1 MRISTLFLYH
11 KQKYLSFFYYQS
23 GKDIIIILKKE
34 KFFKLFEYRFFY
46 FFIFAPVFNEL
57 FMWLALAFLSAAL
70 LGIYDVSKKVSLSN
84 NAVIPVLFLNTFF
97 SSLIFLPIIF
107 ITHSYPVDFHT
118 HLLLALKAVIV
129 LSSWLFAY
137 FALKHL
143 PITIASP
150 IKATQPVLVLVGALL
165 IFQEKLNLYQWI
177 GVLFSVSSFFM
188 LSKTGK
194 KEGINFR
201 HNKWIFF
208 IVMATVTGAIS
219 GLYDR
224 YLLRIVDPIVVQGY
238 YCFYQFAMMGILMLF
253 LWYLQREKSTPF
265 QWRWSIPLISIFL
278 IMADFCYFRSLAY
291 NEALISVVSMV
302 RRSGVVVSFIAGW
315 LFLGER
321 NLKSKAIDL
330 LLLLI
335 GMYFLYLGSK

>member
-1 MRISTLFLYH
+1 M
-11 KQKYLSFFYYQS
+11 
-23 GKDIIIILKKE
+23 II
-34 KFFKLFEYRFFY
+34 FKLAT
-46 FFIFAPVFNEL
+46 FALVFNEL

-70 LGIYDVSKKVSLSN
+70 LGVYDVSKKVSLSD

-97 SSLIFLPIIF
+97 CSLIFLPVVF
-107 ITHSYPVDFHT
+107 ITNSHAVDLHT
-118 HLLLALKAVIV
+118 HLLLLLKAVIV

-137 FALKHL
+137 FAMKHL

-150 IKATQPVLVLVGALL
+150 IKATQPVLVLLGALL
-165 IFQEKLNLYQWI
+165 VFQERLNLFQWI
-177 GVLFSVSSFFM
+177 GVLFSISSFFL

-224 YLLRIVDPIVVQGY
+224 YLLRIIDPVVVQGY
-238 YCFYQFAMMGILMLF
+238 YSFYQFAIMGILTLF
-253 LWYLQREKSTPF
+253 LWYPQRKKSTPF
-265 QWRWSIPLISIFL
+265 RWRWSIPLISIFL
-278 IMADFCYFRSLAY
+278 VLADYCYFKSLAY
-291 NEALISVVSMV
+291 DDALISVVSMV
-302 RRSGVVVSFIAGW
+302 RRSGVIVSFFAGW
-315 LFLGER
+315 LFFGER
-321 NLKSKAIDL
+321 NLKNKAIDL
-330 LLLLI
+330 LLLLT

>member
-1 MRISTLFLYH
+1 
-11 KQKYLSFFYYQS
+11 
-23 GKDIIIILKKE
+23 
-34 KFFKLFEYRFFY
+34 
-46 FFIFAPVFNEL
+46 
-57 FMWLALAFLSAAL
+57 MWLALAFLSAAL
-70 LGIYDVSKKVSLSN
+70 LGVYDVVKKVSLSK
-84 NAVIPVLFLNTFF
+84 NAVIPVLFLNTLF
-97 SSLIFLPIIF
+97 SSLIFLPVVF
-107 ITHSYPVDFHT
+107 ISGSHPADFHI

-150 IKATQPVLVLVGALL
+150 IKATQPILVLLGALL
-165 IFQEKLNLYQWI
+165 IFQERLNLYQWI
-177 GVLFSVSSFFM
+177 GVLFSISSFFL

-208 IVMATVTGAIS
+208 IVMATITGAIS

-224 YLLRIVDPIVVQGY
+224 YLLRIIDPIVVQGY
-238 YCFYQFAMMGILMLF
+238 YCFYQFAMMGILTLF
-253 LWYLQREKSTPF
+253 LWYPQRKKSTPF

-278 IMADFCYFRSLAY
+278 IMADFFYFKSLAY
-291 NEALISVVSMV
+291 DDALISVVSMV
-302 RRSGVVVSFIAGW
+302 RRSGVIVSFIAGW
-315 LFLGER
+315 LFFGEK
-321 NLKSKAIDL
+321 NLKNKAIDL

-335 GMYFLYLGSK
+335 GMYFLYLGSR